1 MFAVLGEGSRVCQ
14 KGPVTDQAAAVGG
27 GKWGLAKATWRAAW
41 NTEADL
47 SSLMPLSSKRK
58 EIEAYLGNCPTL

>member
-1 MFAVLGEGSRVCQ
+1 MCQ
-14 KGPVTDQAAAVGG
+14 KSPVTDQAAAVGG
-27 GKWGLAKATWRAAW
+27 GKWGLARATWRAAG

-47 SSLMPLSSKRK
+47 PSLMPLSSKGK